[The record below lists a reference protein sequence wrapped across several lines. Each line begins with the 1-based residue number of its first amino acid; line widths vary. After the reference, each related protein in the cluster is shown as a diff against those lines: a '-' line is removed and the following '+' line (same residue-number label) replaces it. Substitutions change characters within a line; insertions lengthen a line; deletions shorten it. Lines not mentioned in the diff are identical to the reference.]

1 MQFDLKNSF
10 VSKVAYNLCE
20 IIADTIKKSNSFCT
34 FPAFYI
40 VTYYGTVKA
49 VIFEM
54 IIRVLS

>member
-20 IIADTIKKSNSFCT
+20 IITDTIEKSNSFYT

-40 VTYYGTVKA
+40 VTYFSMFKGY
-49 VIFEM
+49 F
-54 IIRVLS
+54 